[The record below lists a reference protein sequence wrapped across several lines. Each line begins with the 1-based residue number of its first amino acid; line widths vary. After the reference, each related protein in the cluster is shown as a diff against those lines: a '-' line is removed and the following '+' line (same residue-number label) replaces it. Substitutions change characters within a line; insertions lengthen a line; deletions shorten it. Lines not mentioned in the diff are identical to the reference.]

1 MLEFMSENFYFLV
14 SLLCTTALC
23 WFIGIFFASRRT
35 LCIFFGA
42 WYLALGFL
50 VVFTVQYKG
59 DFFPFDIVLTHLACI
74 FALSKIFRTPFS
86 WKKYLVF
93 AVSSLLFSAFALYW
107 VLDATIS
114 AGHK

>member
-1 MLEFMSENFYFLV
+1 MLDFLSEHHYYVTGLLV
-14 SLLCTTALC
+14 ATSISWCISIL
-23 WFIGIFFASRRT
+23 FASKKT
-35 LCIFFGA
+35 LAIFFGA

-50 VVFTVQYKG
+50 AIFTAQYKG

-74 FALSKIFRTPFS
+74 FALSKIFRIPFS
-86 WKKYLVF
+86 WKNYLIF

-107 VLDATIS
+107 VIDATIS